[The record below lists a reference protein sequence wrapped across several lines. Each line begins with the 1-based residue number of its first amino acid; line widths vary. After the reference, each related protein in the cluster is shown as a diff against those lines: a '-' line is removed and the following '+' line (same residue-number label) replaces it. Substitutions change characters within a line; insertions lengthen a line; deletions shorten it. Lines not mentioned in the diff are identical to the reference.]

1 MIVKKKDRSY
11 ATHRK
16 HVVGKG
22 FVDSMSTALKN
33 VGSYLYE
40 NKNLITKPLISAAG
54 ELAAYGLTEVGKKQL
69 YNLINKKNK
78 SGAEL
83 TGKDSE
89 ILQNILTTQ
98 NIIGSGIKKF

>member
-1 MIVKKKDRSY
+1 MIVKKKNRSY

-69 YNLINKKNK
+69 YNLINKKGPEK
-78 SGAEL
+78 E
-83 TGKDSE
+83 SE